1 MLLSNT
7 DVMSPKMYESAM
19 TPSNVFVPADEA
31 IGDLL
36 APVGKFLA
44 DFGCGV
50 VRTVQ
55 VITST
60 LADIASD
67 PGKMFFSLRVSKH
80 ALACIHMLG
89 ELAESCALALSN
101 VGQQF
106 AYVIDFIDVTGM
118 IGHINY
124 YVQGKFVDDIANSAI
139 FSFLGETFATIGDSI
154 SATLWLASMGALE
167 VGTLAATFGITEVVC
182 PVIDFLINVPILS
195 IAVGFSIIGDVFQL
209 LQSIQAIAT
218 NQCATEEDVTKSIL
232 NIGYRIAEISFKS
245 LVLLTSTVC
254 PVVGHA
260 LGGIAAL
267 LGLVKC
273 FAGPVN
279 YKVCDHQGEENRES
293 EEVKTSSVLILHDV
307 ASKEHDSGE
316 GEGELKLSS
325 VV

>member
-1 MLLSNT
+1 MLLSNA
-7 DVMSPKMYESAM
+7 DVMSPKMYESTMA
-19 TPSNVFVPADEA
+19 PSNVFVPADEA

-36 APVGKFLA
+36 APVGKVLA

-55 VITST
+55 VITGT

-67 PGKMFFSLRVSKH
+67 PGKMFFSLRMGKH

-124 YVQGKFVDDIANSAI
+124 YVQGKFIDDIANSAI
-139 FSFLGETFATIGDSI
+139 FSFLGETFATVGDSI

-167 VGTLAATFGITEVVC
+167 VGSLAATFGITEAVC
-182 PVIDFLINVPILS
+182 PIIDFLINVPILS
-195 IAVGFSIIGDVFQL
+195 IAVGFSILGDAFQL

-245 LVLLTSTVC
+245 LVLLTNTVC
-254 PVVGHA
+254 PIVGHA
-260 LGGIAAL
+260 LGGVAAL

-279 YKVCDHQGEENRES
+279 YKTCEHQEEDGGES
-293 EEVKTSSVLILHDV
+293 EEVRASSVVSLHNV
-307 ASKEHDSGE
+307 ASQENNAGEVE
-316 GEGELKLSS
+316 GEQELSS